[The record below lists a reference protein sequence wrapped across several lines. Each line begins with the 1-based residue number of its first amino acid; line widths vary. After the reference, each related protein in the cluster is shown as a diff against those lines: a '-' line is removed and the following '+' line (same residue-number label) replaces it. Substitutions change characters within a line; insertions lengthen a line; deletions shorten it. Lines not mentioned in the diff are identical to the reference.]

1 MHGNGYHLHAKGF
14 TDGEVSVI
22 SWGGAEPFYLFALA
36 PRLGASLY
44 TQKHCAS
51 DGIVHKLKAG
61 VSSDDYFVSSYPYH
75 RHEKALSLVNT
86 VQHAIVAAVYAGFGD
101 MVAVQ
106 AVGEHIVSE
115 V

>member
-1 MHGNGYHLHAKGF
+1 MI
-14 TDGEVSVI
+14 I
-22 SWGGAEPFYLFALA
+22 SYL
-36 PRLGASLY
+36 
-44 TQKHCAS
+44 
-51 DGIVHKLKAG
+51 
-61 VSSDDYFVSSYPYH
+61 
-75 RHEKALSLVNT
+75 HEKALSLVNT